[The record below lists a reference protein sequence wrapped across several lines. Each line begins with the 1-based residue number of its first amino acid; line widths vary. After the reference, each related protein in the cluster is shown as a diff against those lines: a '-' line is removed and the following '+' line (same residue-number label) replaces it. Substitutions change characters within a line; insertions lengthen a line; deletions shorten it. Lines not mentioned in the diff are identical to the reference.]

1 MSGPPASVRPAAPA
15 PDAEALQEF
24 VTVRDWLRYAVS
36 QFQSAGLVYGH
47 GTQDAYDE
55 AAYLILHTLHLPLD
69 RLEPFLDARLLGA
82 ERADLSQVLRR
93 RVEER
98 IPAAYLTN
106 EAWLGDFRFYVD
118 ERVIVP
124 RSYFAELLEEALA
137 PWIPD
142 PERIDSALDLC
153 TGSGCLAIVMA
164 HAFPHARIDAAD
176 LSADAL
182 EVARR
187 NVADYGLGERVELVR
202 SDLFGALA
210 GRRYDLIVSNPPYVT
225 GPAMRALPAEYRHE
239 PEIALAAGEDGLA
252 AVRRILA
259 DAPRHLTPGGILAV
273 EVGHNRAIVEAAFP
287 ALPFTWL
294 ESRSGTGMVFL
305 ISGDQFG

>member
-1 MSGPPASVRPAAPA
+1 
-15 PDAEALQEF
+15 
-24 VTVRDWLRYAVS
+24 
-36 QFQSAGLVYGH
+36 
-47 GTQDAYDE
+47 
-55 AAYLILHTLHLPLD
+55 
-69 RLEPFLDARLLGA
+69 
-82 ERADLSQVLRR
+82 
-93 RVEER
+93 
-98 IPAAYLTN
+98 
-106 EAWLGDFRFYVD
+106 
-118 ERVIVP
+118 
-124 RSYFAELLEEALA
+124 
-137 PWIPD
+137 
-142 PERIDSALDLC
+142 
-153 TGSGCLAIVMA
+153 MA
-164 HAFPHARIDAAD
+164 HAFPQARIDAAD

-187 NVADYGLGERVELVR
+187 NVADYGLAERVELVR
-202 SDLFGALA
+202 SDLFGALG

-239 PEIALAAGEDGLA
+239 PAMALAAGEDGLE

-259 DAPRHLTPGGILAV
+259 DAPRHLTAGGILAV

>member
-1 MSGPPASVRPAAPA
+1 MSGPPASVRPPAPA
-15 PDAEALQEF
+15 PDAEALQVF
-24 VTVRDWLRYAVS
+24 VTVRDWLRYALS

-82 ERADLSQVLRR
+82 ERSALSQVLRR

-98 IPAAYLTN
+98 IPAAYLTR

-142 PERIDSALDLC
+142 PERIASALDLC
-153 TGSGCLAIVMA
+153 TGSGCLAVVMA

-187 NVADYGLGERVELVR
+187 NVADYGLAERVELVR
-202 SDLFGALA
+202 SDLFGALG

-239 PEIALAAGEDGLA
+239 PAMALAAGEDGLE

-259 DAPRHLTPGGILAV
+259 DAPRHLTAGGILAV